1 MHVHSV
7 LLHTLMVFFFIVA
20 TRYMV
25 YVRTSIVMMTR
36 SLTAMSNSTAHTG
49 APMTNVDY
57 ARDQEA
63 LTYMRLL
70 VAPLQALVVDD
81 EPLVNEHLSSLLEQ
95 LGYECC
101 GVRDVASAIDAVSRK
116 TFDVAFI
123 DLGLPD
129 RSGLELIAELHELQP
144 DLRLILAT
152 GYAAQARL
160 DMQQSEK
167 QLVILDKPFTNS
179 SIKNVLS
186 ECGFP
191 SL

>member
-1 MHVHSV
+1 
-7 LLHTLMVFFFIVA
+7 
-20 TRYMV
+20 
-25 YVRTSIVMMTR
+25 
-36 SLTAMSNSTAHTG
+36 
-49 APMTNVDY
+49 MTNVDY